1 MNRTH
6 LPPQADPGTSAR
18 PSGEGLEGS
27 VRILEI
33 DPELG
38 LRVPAAQI
46 ARARVELAARV
57 KRLPCGRWEVPHAD
71 GERGRLGFLMLE
83 GLLARD
89 VMLVGRTATELL
101 GEGDVLQPWVPAR
114 GDGLVRYRVRWHVL
128 APVRL
133 AILDEPF
140 ARSLAAWPQVMGALL
155 ERALRRTL
163 QMSIH
168 QALLQLSPVENR
180 LLVLFWHL
188 AERWGHVTPDGV
200 SLRLRLSHELL
211 GQLVGSRRA
220 SVTTAL
226 RRIGESG
233 LVVRRS
239 DGAWLL
245 RGSPPD
251 ELAEIQWRH
260 PAAAAIEGSRAAT
273 FAQSTVSNQASM

>member
-1 MNRTH
+1 MSPTR
-6 LPPQADPGTSAR
+6 LAQQAGLETSAR
-18 PSGEGLEGS
+18 FAGARQEGS

-46 ARARVELAARV
+46 PRARAELVARV
-57 KRLPCGRWEVPHAD
+57 RSLPCGRWEVPHDD

-89 VMLVGRTATELL
+89 VILAGTTCTELL

-114 GDGLVRYRVRWHVL
+114 DEGLVRYHVLWHVL

-133 AILDEPF
+133 AILDTPF
-140 ARSLAAWPQVMGALL
+140 ARSLACWPQVMGALL
-155 ERALRRTL
+155 ERAIRRTL
-163 QMSIH
+163 RMSIH
-168 QALLQLSPVENR
+168 QALLQLSPVETR

-188 AERWGHVTPDGV
+188 AERWGHVTPDGISV
-200 SLRLRLSHELL
+200 RLRMSHELL

-226 RRIGESG
+226 RRIDDSG
-233 LVVRRS
+233 LVVRKA
-239 DGAWLL
+239 DATWLL

-251 ELAEIQWRH
+251 ELANIRWQQ
-260 PAAAAIEGSRAAT
+260 RATA
-273 FAQSTVSNQASM
+273 V